1 MILTHLLVC
10 PCNDYNIFRRK
21 YRACRLEENIKGNS
35 EFEQL
40 ISVPSTLSTVLVY
53 IKSEYQLKQSKNPYH
68 LNVLQVVVQEGGTER
83 DVVVGV
89 VRGKHDVHRAA
100 GDVRHTVGY
109 HACNG
114 LIVYCGA
121 SGKQTFEGIQA

>member
-1 MILTHLLVC
+1 M
-10 PCNDYNIFRRK
+10 
-21 YRACRLEENIKGNS
+21 
-35 EFEQL
+35 
-40 ISVPSTLSTVLVY
+40 
-53 IKSEYQLKQSKNPYH
+53 
-68 LNVLQVVVQEGGTER
+68 VVQEGGTER

-114 LIVYCGA
+114 LIVYCGG